1 MTTSPATTS
10 PYVAKPGDTLS
21 TIAARV
27 LGNVTL
33 WPKLALLNGM
43 RDPRAVVPG
52 QVIYLP
58 AT

>member
-1 MTTSPATTS
+1 MPNPGS

-27 LGNVTL
+27 CGSVSL
-33 WPKLALLNGM
+33 WPKLTTLNAM

-52 QVIYLP
+52 QIIYLP
-58 AT
+58 GS